1 VIEFQAMCCS
11 VVAVLTGMLLV
22 PTRTT
27 PSSIERCIADAEVA
41 IAQTPEKFI
50 DTVTSSRLFKLHMAK
65 YFCKLGSLNMT
76 MLELGVHQGYTTL
89 VWAKIFQKVIAV
101 DFSEQ
106 LLKVALKRTAEDRSA
121 SANVV
126 FLHANLM
133 TDSWTTFRNN
143 QVDVVLIDANHDFH
157 YVRSDAYNSLRHL
170 SNLQHMV
177 FHDYGSEDGVRRT
190 VKDLSARRILQNCQ
204 WLGLGWDGTSWPYQ
218 KWHRDTDT
226 MSPTTTNLSE
236 GVACRS
242 MKPRQL
248 RPPFTDLRYYV
259 YRQPVRELRH
269 AGVFRFLPGGQLATD
284 VWQKG
289 SWTHDRDPTSQ
300 RDLLRVNLAQ
310 MSKVPIELLFNEH
323 RTAFLLTDIGGVHAT
338 WYGLQENLAISTLMR
353 TSGEF

>member
-1 VIEFQAMCCS
+1 MRCG
-11 VVAVLTGMLLV
+11 VAVLTGMLLM
-22 PTRTT
+22 PTGTT
-27 PSSIERCIADAEVA
+27 PSSTERCIADAEVA

-76 MLELGVHQGYTTL
+76 VLELGVHQGYTTL
-89 VWAKIFQKVIAV
+89 VWANIFQKVIAV

-106 LLKVALKRTAEDRSA
+106 WLKVAAKTTADRP
-121 SANVV
+121 NVV
-126 FLHANLM
+126 LLHANRM
-133 TDSWTTFRNN
+133 TDSWTIFRNN

-170 SNLQHMV
+170 PNLKYMV

-190 VKDLSARRILQNCQ
+190 VNALSARRILQDCQ
-204 WLGLGWDGTSWPYQ
+204 WLGLGWDGTSWSYL

-242 MKPRQL
+242 AKPRQL

-259 YRQPVRELRH
+259 YRQPVQELRH

-284 VWQKG
+284 VWRRG
-289 SWTHDRDPTSQ
+289 SWTHDTQPSGQ
-300 RDLLRVNLAQ
+300 RDILRVNLAQ
-310 MSKVPIELLFNEH
+310 MSTVPIELLFNEH
-323 RTAFLLTDIGGVHAT
+323 RTAFLLTDIGGVDAS
-338 WYGLQENLAISTLMR
+338 WYGLQESLAISNLMR